1 MKEHFAQPGDVGLIY
16 TDEAGNYHIL
26 ALSPEQHQ
34 ALQLFVSAMTEDEP
48 AVKADRF
55 EVIIREK
62 KNP

>member
-34 ALQLFVSAMTEDEP
+34 ALQLFV
-48 AVKADRF
+48 
-55 EVIIREK
+55 
-62 KNP
+62 